1 MPHKYGRCQHCN
13 EQAAANREPN
23 RKAGAGI
30 RISGIRIGASPQLL
44 ANSLHPGMKVW
55 AVRYALERSSIINAT
70 VAIRKVNI
78 ISEGDVSTSITFCG
92 VCEQQSC

>member
-1 MPHKYGRCQHCN
+1 MLAVPDEYGRGQHRH
-13 EQAAANREPN
+13 EQAAAEREPN
-23 RKAGAGI
+23 REARAGI
-30 RISGIRIGASPQLL
+30 GIIASPQLL
-44 ANSLHPGMKVW
+44 ANSPHPGMKVW

-78 ISEGDVSTSITFCG
+78 IAEGDVITSITFCG